1 MPTLSDAYDGDVYVD
16 FVSLCYKTKPLF
28 QQRQIFFLVHLIAA
42 FTKLI
47 IGNLSSIELP
57 K

>member
-16 FVSLCYKTKPLF
+16 FVSLGCKTKPLF
-28 QQRQIFFLVHLIAA
+28 QQRQIFFLVHLITV
-42 FTKLI
+42 FTTLI